1 MGEGSD
7 NTTPIL
13 QLSEI
18 GTDSC
23 QVRGGPEMIELD
35 EVSHEMLLGVME
47 RYWVWSKS

>member
-7 NTTPIL
+7 NTSPIL

-18 GTDSC
+18 GSDSF
-23 QVRGGPEMIELD
+23 QVCGGPEKIELD

-47 RYWVWSKS
+47 RYWIWSKS